1 MQITGLWMSRS
12 LVTLPTFRA
21 ENSEPASLSKTLLTT
36 LPTMRQRISRNL
48 WRWRV
53 CWFFHNLLH
62 ARRLEAWKDY
72 TPWRVLDRN
81 GDRILIQWRGYSRGD
96 ASWEDA
102 TDFPQLVNGGG

>member
-72 TPWRVLDRN
+72 ELRPKIPSPGHRSKFIAF
-81 GDRILIQWRGYSRGD
+81 GD
-96 ASWEDA
+96 
-102 TDFPQLVNGGG
+102 LVFCFCKSVRLE